1 MMQAQKFIWFPGLIL
16 LLLTLASNPGQVSA
30 GQDSQGPP
38 GAQAGLVIQFDD
50 GRTETRCVAFEG
62 DELSGA
68 DLLAESDLE
77 AIVDVSSGMGLT
89 ICQIAGEGCAYPA
102 EPCFCQC
109 MGGGDCAYWNYFYQE
124 PDESEWTY
132 SALGAAMRKVR
143 PGSVEAWV
151 WGDGSTPPAVEVTFE
166 EVCMPATAVP
176 TTLPTEE
183 PTSTPAASRPTPAPT
198 AAAVTPV
205 PSPTTA
211 PTALPTAT
219 ASQPSPSPV
228 PTAAT
233 GQSLTAYWPFGLAL
247 AGLALIGAVVWLRRR

>member
-1 MMQAQKFIWFPGLIL
+1 MQALRNIWLPGLIL
-16 LLLTLASNPGQVSA
+16 LLLAMVGSPGQVSA
-30 GQDSQGPP
+30 RQDLL

-68 DLLAESDLE
+68 DLLAQSDLE

-102 EPCFCQC
+102 EPCFCHC
-109 MGGGDCAYWNYFYQE
+109 MGGGECAYWNYFYKE
-124 PDESEWTY
+124 PGESEWTY
-132 SALGAAMRKVR
+132 SALGAAMRQVR

-151 WGDGSTPPAVEVTFE
+151 WGDGHTPPAVEVTFE
-166 EVCMPATAVP
+166 EICMPATAVP

-183 PTSTPAASRPTPAPT
+183 ATDGPAASPTAPASMPDAVTALPPPTP
-198 AAAVTPV
+198 
-205 PSPTTA
+205 A

-219 ASQPSPSPV
+219 VPQPSSSAV
-228 PTAAT
+228 PATAG
-233 GQSLTAYWPFGLAL
+233 GQNLAGYWPFGLAL